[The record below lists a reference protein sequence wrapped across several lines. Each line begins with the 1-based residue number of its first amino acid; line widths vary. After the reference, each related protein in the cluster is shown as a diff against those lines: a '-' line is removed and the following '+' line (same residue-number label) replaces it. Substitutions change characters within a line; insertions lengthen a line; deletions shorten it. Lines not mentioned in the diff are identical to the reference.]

1 MEKPPKKLLEQVRD
15 IIRIKH
21 YSYRTEETYIF
32 WIRRY
37 TLFHDKRHPK
47 DMSSAEMESFL
58 SHLAVKENVAASTQN
73 QAPPSLHSPFPTT
86 VNTTAGNDRRD
97 VQNVGIGQN

>member
-1 MEKPPKKLLEQVRD
+1 MKRSEYCPMEKPPKKLLEQVHD

-37 TLFHDKRHPK
+37 ILFHDKRHPK
-47 DMSSAEMESFL
+47 DMNSAEIESFL
-58 SHLAVKENVAASTQN
+58 SHLAVKENLAASTQN
-73 QAPPSLHSPFPTT
+73 QAPPSPHSL
-86 VNTTAGNDRRD
+86 
-97 VQNVGIGQN
+97 QL